1 MKTIIS
7 NIVVGLLST
16 LLAFFLFTQYYQ
28 PDAVT
33 PALEEIPAQLVK
45 HEEDKPLLNAKPQ
58 YKSILSLPD
67 FREVSRKATESVVNI
82 TVYSATG
89 YRVASGSGVIIS
101 SDGFIVTNNHVV
113 EDGSRI
119 EVALSDKRQLAAEVL
134 GADPSTDLAL
144 IRIKARGLQS
154 VEFGNSDHVDIG
166 EWVLAVGNPFN
177 LTSTVTAGIVSAK
190 ARNIRILESNYS
202 IESFIQTDAVV
213 NPGNSGGAL
222 VNTDGNLIGINTAI
236 ISESG
241 GYEGYSFA
249 IPSNLV
255 RKVVAD
261 LREFGQVRRAIL
273 GVIIEDVTG
282 ELADQLRLPSVDGV
296 YINKVSRNSSA
307 DEAGLEVGDV
317 IVGINGIDTPS
328 VPALQ
333 EQVALFRPGDRISV
347 DFIRS
352 GKKYRKENI
361 ELKSLNSVLSTGDQ

>member
-1 MKTIIS
+1 MK
-7 NIVVGLLST
+7 NILTNILVGLLST
-16 LLAFFLFTQYYQ
+16 VLSFFLFTQYHQ
-28 PDAVT
+28 QTIAGQSK
-33 PALEEIPAQLVK
+33 EEVPAQLVK
-45 HEEDKPLLNAKPQ
+45 HEVEQPMVNAKPQ

-67 FREVSRKATESVVNI
+67 FREVSKKATESVVNI

-89 YRVASGSGVIIS
+89 YRVASGSGVILS
-101 SDGFIVTNNHVV
+101 TDGYIVTNNHVV
-113 EDGSRI
+113 EDGSRL
-119 EVALSDKRQLAAEVL
+119 EVALADKRQLEATVL
-134 GADPSTDLAL
+134 GSDPSTDLAL
-144 IRIKARGLQS
+144 VKIDARGLKPIS
-154 VEFGNSDHVDIG
+154 FGNSDLVDIG

-190 ARNIRILESNYS
+190 ARNIRILQSNYS

-222 VNTDGNLIGINTAI
+222 VSTDGALIGINTAI

-255 RKVVAD
+255 RKVIAD
-261 LREFGQVRRAIL
+261 LREFGEVRRAIL

-282 ELADQLRLPSVDGV
+282 DLADRLRLPAVSGV
-296 YINKVSRNSSA
+296 YVNNVSQNSSA

-317 IVGINGIDTPS
+317 IVGINGVATPS
-328 VPALQ
+328 VPELQ
-333 EQVALFRPGDRISV
+333 EQVALFRPGDQISV

-352 GKKYRKENI
+352 GKKYRKDNVK
-361 ELKSLNSVLSTGDQ
+361 LKSLNSIRSSGDQ

>member
-1 MKTIIS
+1 M
-7 NIVVGLLST
+7 
-16 LLAFFLFTQYYQ
+16 
-28 PDAVT
+28 
-33 PALEEIPAQLVK
+33 
-45 HEEDKPLLNAKPQ
+45 LNAKPQ